1 MCQQRNLVVSQDG
14 DVQAGAQDGV
24 SQRMDSCVSER
35 IVLDRETPTT
45 EQEDGHLRG
54 THYVPDALLGTLCAL
69 SPSPATAL
77 QGKPC
82 YSILQMRT

>member
-1 MCQQRNLVVSQDG
+1 MCQRRNLVVSQDG
-14 DVQAGAQDGV
+14 GVQAGAQDGV

-54 THYVPDALLGTLCAL
+54 TH
-69 SPSPATAL
+69 
-77 QGKPC
+77 
-82 YSILQMRT
+82 